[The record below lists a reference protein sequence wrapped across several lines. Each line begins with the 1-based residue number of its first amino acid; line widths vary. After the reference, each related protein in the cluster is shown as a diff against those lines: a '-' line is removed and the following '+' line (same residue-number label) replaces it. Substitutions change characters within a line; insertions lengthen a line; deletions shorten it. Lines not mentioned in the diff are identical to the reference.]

1 MKKISLTILLFLTL
15 VYASKAQSITVTG
28 TVTSATDALPMP
40 FVTVAIKGTTNAVAT
55 NMDGKFSLSNV
66 SATDSLLF
74 SFVGYTQQV
83 IVVGNQTAINV
94 KMVPS
99 SKQLSEVTVTALGIN
114 RQKRAIGY
122 STQKIDG
129 AEIQQ
134 SNTPNIL
141 SALSGK
147 AAGVQIANA
156 DGVEGGT
163 TRITIRGN
171 NSINGNNQPLIVV
184 DGIPIDN
191 DPGLTN
197 VGRGRDWG
205 SAINNINM
213 VDVEDITILKGG
225 AASALYGARGAN
237 GVVLITMKK
246 GAKQKGIGV
255 SYNMMYKNVHP
266 SRYRDVQNTYG
277 GGAPNANVAIPKF
290 ELAPDGTP
298 LFPILST
305 DPKFGYP
312 GSSVSWG
319 PKMEGQMIRWWNGEM
334 APWEAQ
340 PDNLSIPF
348 RDGKTITHNVS
359 AEGGGEIGT
368 MRVSLT
374 RTKSTPIIYN
384 SDYNQTAINT
394 NSTINVSKKVSLGLS
409 ATYTD
414 YN

>member
-55 NMDGKFSLSNV
+55 NMDGKSSLSNV

-205 SAINNINM
+205 SAINNINL

-246 GAKQKGIGV
+246 AQNKKGLA
-255 SYNMMYKNVHP
+255 
-266 SRYRDVQNTYG
+266 YR
-277 GGAPNANVAIPKF
+277 
-290 ELAPDGTP
+290 
-298 LFPILST
+298 
-305 DPKFGYP
+305 
-312 GSSVSWG
+312 
-319 PKMEGQMIRWWNGEM
+319 
-334 APWEAQ
+334 
-340 PDNLSIPF
+340 
-348 RDGKTITHNVS
+348 
-359 AEGGGEIGT
+359 
-368 MRVSLT
+368 
-374 RTKSTPIIYN
+374 II
-384 SDYNQTAINT
+384 
-394 NSTINVSKKVSLGLS
+394 
-409 ATYTD
+409 
-414 YN
+414 